1 MDAVAVKGFT
11 GFLLAKVA
19 SDENTESFEEWAADD
34 EDNETDSETYAEI
47 GYSEQVENISSLLTI
62 NIFAQ
67 GIMAGLVMG
76 LILWRK
82 FQ

>member
-1 MDAVAVKGFT
+1 MKSVAAIADTNGD
-11 GFLLAKVA
+11 GRL
-19 SDENTESFEEWAADD
+19 SFEEWAADD
-34 EDNETDSETYAEI
+34 ENTEDSEPYAEI

-62 NIFAQ
+62 DIFTQ
-67 GIMAGLVMG
+67 GIIAGLVMG

>member
-1 MDAVAVKGFT
+1 MDAVAVKDFT

-19 SDENTESFEEWAADD
+19 SDEGTESFEEWAADD
-34 EDNETDSETYAEI
+34 EDVSDSEPYVEI

-62 NIFAQ
+62 DIFTQ
-67 GIMAGLVMG
+67 GIIAGLVMG

>member
-1 MDAVAVKGFT
+1 MDAVAVKDFT
-11 GFLLAKVA
+11 GLLLAKVA
-19 SDENTESFEEWAADD
+19 SDEDTESFEEWAADD
-34 EDNETDSETYAEI
+34 EESENSEAYAEI
-47 GYSEQVENISSLLTI
+47 GYSEQIENISSLLAI

>member
-11 GFLLAKVA
+11 GLLLAKVA
-19 SDENTESFEEWAADD
+19 DDEDTESFEEWAADD
-34 EDNETDSETYAEI
+34 EELENSEAYAEI
-47 GYSEQVENISSLLTI
+47 GYSEQIENVSSLLTI

>member
-1 MDAVAVKGFT
+1 MDAVAVKDFT

-19 SDENTESFEEWAADD
+19 DDEDTESFEEWAADD
-34 EDNETDSETYAEI
+34 EDVLDSEPYAEI
-47 GYSEQVENISSLLTI
+47 GYSEQVENIGSLLTI
-62 NIFAQ
+62 DIFTQ
-67 GIMAGLVMG
+67 GIIAGLVMG

>member
-11 GFLLAKVA
+11 GLLLAKVA
-19 SDENTESFEEWAADD
+19 DDEDTESFEEWAADD
-34 EDNETDSETYAEI
+34 EDVLDSEPYAEI
-47 GYSEQVENISSLLTI
+47 GYSEQVENVSSLLTI
-62 NIFAQ
+62 NIFTL
-67 GIMAGLVMG
+67 GIIAGLVMG

>member
-11 GFLLAKVA
+11 GLLLAKVA
-19 SDENTESFEEWAADD
+19 SDESFEEWAADD
-34 EDNETDSETYAEI
+34 EDVLDSEPYAEI
-47 GYSEQVENISSLLTI
+47 GYSEQVENVSSLLTI
-62 NIFAQ
+62 NIFTQ
-67 GIMAGLVMG
+67 GIIAGLVMG

>member
-1 MDAVAVKGFT
+1 MDAVAVKDFT

-19 SDENTESFEEWAADD
+19 SDEGTESFEEWAADD
-34 EDNETDSETYAEI
+34 EELENSEAYAEI
-47 GYSEQVENISSLLTI
+47 GYSEQIENVSSLLTI

>member
-1 MDAVAVKGFT
+1 MDAVAVKDFT

-19 SDENTESFEEWAADD
+19 SDEDTESFEEWAADD
-34 EDNETDSETYAEI
+34 EDVLDSEPYAEI
-47 GYSEQVENISSLLTI
+47 GYSEQVENVSSLLTI
-62 NIFAQ
+62 DIFTQ
-67 GIMAGLVMG
+67 GIIAGLVMG

>member
-11 GFLLAKVA
+11 GLLLVKVA
-19 SDENTESFEEWAADD
+19 DDEDTESFEEWAADD
-34 EDNETDSETYAEI
+34 EDVLDSEPYAEI

-62 NIFAQ
+62 DIFTQ
-67 GIMAGLVMG
+67 GIIAGLVMG

>member
-1 MDAVAVKGFT
+1 MDAVAVKNFT

-19 SDENTESFEEWAADD
+19 SDEDTESFKEWAADD
-34 EDNETDSETYAEI
+34 ENTEDSEPYAEI
-47 GYSEQVENISSLLTI
+47 GCSEQVENISSLLTI
-62 NIFAQ
+62 DIFTQ
-67 GIMAGLVMG
+67 GIIAGLVMG

>member
-1 MDAVAVKGFT
+1 MNAVEFKNSAGL
-11 GFLLAKVA
+11 LLAKVA
-19 SDENTESFEEWAADD
+19 DDEDTESFEEWAADD
-34 EDNETDSETYAEI
+34 EDTEDSETYAEI

-62 NIFAQ
+62 NIFTQ
-67 GIMAGLVMG
+67 GIIAGLVMG

>member
-1 MDAVAVKGFT
+1 MDAVAFKDSG
-11 GFLLAKVA
+11 GILLAKVA
-19 SDENTESFEEWAADD
+19 DDEDTESFEEWAADD

-82 FQ
+82 F

>member
-1 MDAVAVKGFT
+1 MDAVAVKDFT

-19 SDENTESFEEWAADD
+19 SDEDTESFEEWAADD
-34 EDNETDSETYAEI
+34 EESENSEAYAEI
-47 GYSEQVENISSLLTI
+47 GYSEQIENINSLLAI

>member
-11 GFLLAKVA
+11 GLLLAKVA
-19 SDENTESFEEWAADD
+19 DDEDTESFEEWASDD
-34 EDNETDSETYAEI
+34 EDVLDSEPYAEI
-47 GYSEQVENISSLLTI
+47 GYSEQVGNVSSLLTI
-62 NIFAQ
+62 NIFTQ
-67 GIMAGLVMG
+67 GIIAGLVMG

>member
-1 MDAVAVKGFT
+1 MDAVAVKDFT
-11 GFLLAKVA
+11 GLLLAKVA
-19 SDENTESFEEWAADD
+19 SDEDTESFEEWAADD
-34 EDNETDSETYAEI
+34 EESENSEAYAEI
-47 GYSEQVENISSLLTI
+47 GYSEQIENINSLLAI